1 MFLTPFLFHR
11 SEILPLRLRQRG
23 SSVSTASNWICN
35 FLIVQITPPAIQN
48 IGWKTYIIF
57 AILNAVWV
65 PIIYVFYPETKGLE
79 LEDVDRIF
87 ARGHIGFG
95 RPRRD
100 TDVGEARGAV
110 ETLFHEKHP
119 EVFQIHANDLEAEG
133 L

>member
-1 MFLTPFLFHR
+1 
-11 SEILPLRLRQRG
+11 LRLRQRG

-65 PIIYVFYPETKGLE
+65 PIIFVFYPETKGLE
-79 LEDVDRIF
+79 LEDVDRLF

-100 TDVGEARGAV
+100 TDASMVA
-110 ETLFHEKHP
+110 TLFHDKNP
-119 EVFQIHANDLEAEG
+119 KMLEMERDDVETKDV
-133 L
+133 

>member
-1 MFLTPFLFHR
+1 M
-11 SEILPLRLRQRG
+11 
-23 SSVSTASNWICN
+23 STASNWICN

-79 LEDVDRIF
+79 LEDVDRLF
-87 ARGHIGFG
+87 AKGHIGFG

-100 TDVGEARGAV
+100 TVGADMLFREKNHEDLGIHVQDVEATDV
-110 ETLFHEKHP
+110 
-119 EVFQIHANDLEAEG
+119 
-133 L
+133 